1 MLRTAFVNLEKRQH
15 WIAIFLHD
23 VCTPEEWSAFGMA
36 RVERILGLTGAGLSG
51 SGIDTGFK

>member
-1 MLRTAFVNLEKRQH
+1 MLRTAIVNLEKRQH

-23 VCTPEEWSAFGMA
+23 VCAPEEWSAFGMA
-36 RVERILGLTGAGLSG
+36 RVERILCLTGAGLSG